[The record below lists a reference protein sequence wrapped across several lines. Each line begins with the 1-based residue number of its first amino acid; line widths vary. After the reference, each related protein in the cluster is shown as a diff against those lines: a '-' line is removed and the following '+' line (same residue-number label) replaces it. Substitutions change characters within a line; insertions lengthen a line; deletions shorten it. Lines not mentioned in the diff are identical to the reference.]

1 MRANIKITE
10 LNRCDSILSLCSHG
24 YDHAITLQFNVM
36 LNSKSKSKVRQDIDT
51 FHDQWYQEALDTAQ
65 KAGVEESM
73 PRLAGC
79 QTRDNPESRDPK
91 DYYKKTALIQFLDYI
106 VSEMDKR

>member
-51 FHDQWYQEALDTAQ
+51 FHDQWYQEA
-65 KAGVEESM
+65 
-73 PRLAGC
+73 RLSFS
-79 QTRDNPESRDPK
+79 P
-91 DYYKKTALIQFLDYI
+91 YI
-106 VSEMDKR
+106 LTVLGTEIVPLTPQ

>member
-36 LNSKSKSKVRQDIDT
+36 LNFKSKVRQDIDT

-73 PRLAGC
+73 PRLAGR
-79 QTRDNPESRDPK
+79 QTRRDNPESRDPK
-91 DYYKKTALIQFLDYI
+91 DYYKKTALIQFLDY
-106 VSEMDKR
+106 VLSEMDKR